1 MGIIGYVVFGA
12 FLVILLGIGIIFS
25 KKQNDSSDF
34 WVGGR
39 SFGPL
44 VLGIGIT
51 ASIMHGGTLLSG
63 VGLMAAKGPT
73 ALNNLSFALGF
84 FVVLVFLAKKMRR
97 FGGYTIPDYLGERF
111 ESNTVRLVSSGI
123 VLIASIVVLI
133 AQTKTMGIIV
143 GQILGI
149 PMEFAIILGAFIFT
163 SYTMMGGMK
172 GVIWTNIVQFAFMM
186 VGVIILAVAIFKN
199 VGGMTAVMT
208 QAEAVAPGFTSLT
221 GFYEPMA
228 FISWHFVWLIAYFTR
243 VEMVSKMYAAKDEKT
258 AKWSLVIGLAFL
270 LLFINFAVYF
280 SGAARVLVMDKLQS
294 SDQALTT
301 LFTQLLSPGV
311 AAIALAGLA
320 AAAMST
326 TDSLLLMTGACI
338 SHDFLRKGIHEKKGL
353 VKDEKYYVKVSQIT
367 IGVIG
372 LVAIIGAMNTP
383 GLILIITSYAVALTG
398 ASFAF
403 PLVLG
408 LNWKR
413 TSTGAA
419 LASMIGGF
427 LGSGIWAVMNQM
439 GVEITK
445 TVHPI
450 IPGFI
455 ISFIM
460 IILVTF
466 TTKPVSEKTLNK
478 FFPGASSLAK

>member
-1 MGIIGYVVFGA
+1 MAIMG
-12 FLVILLGIGIIFS
+12 
-25 KKQNDSSDF
+25 
-34 WVGGR
+34 
-39 SFGPL
+39 
-44 VLGIGIT
+44 
-51 ASIMHGGTLLSG
+51 
-63 VGLMAAKGPT
+63 KG
-73 ALNNLSFALGF
+73 
-84 FVVLVFLAKKMRR
+84 
-97 FGGYTIPDYLGERF
+97 
-111 ESNTVRLVSSGI
+111 
-123 VLIASIVVLI
+123 
-133 AQTKTMGIIV
+133 
-143 GQILGI
+143 
-149 PMEFAIILGAFIFT
+149 
-163 SYTMMGGMK
+163 
-172 GVIWTNIVQFAFMM
+172 
-186 VGVIILAVAIFKN
+186 
-199 VGGMTAVMT
+199 
-208 QAEAVAPGFTSLT
+208 
-221 GFYEPMA
+221 
-228 FISWHFVWLIAYFTR
+228 
-243 VEMVSKMYAAKDEKT
+243 
-258 AKWSLVIGLAFL
+258 KWSLVIGLAFL